1 MISDDLGLRVKTLC
15 EWFEK
20 NRSRLRREES
30 ATVADELAGQLLR
43 IDGRLGVE
51 VGEGLE
57 SDREVILTAFSDPDA
72 FSLVHSI
79 VDSLSAQDG
88 WRFVALKPPR
98 GFAFK
103 ISWDKGDGSAV
114 SMATVLISPAPI
126 ASRRVLRPSMSIASC
141 RQSRIV
147 SFTNG

>member
-103 ISWDKGDGSAV
+103 ISLGGNRVEAKAFGFVPLQDVEAGIC
-114 SMATVLISPAPI
+114 LIPPPGIDLPDESE
-126 ASRRVLRPSMSIASC
+126 RE
-141 RQSRIV
+141 
-147 SFTNG
+147 